1 MGGRFTC
8 DGGSLVQRDHSA
20 GAVLLVLID
29 QLTGG
34 GAKFRLCCGSECPPS
49 THPQTAVR
57 SLDPLRARG
66 HSMALDERNK
76 A

>member
-20 GAVLLVLID
+20 VAMLLVLID

-34 GAKFRLCCGSECPPS
+34 GAKLGSAADRS
-49 THPQTAVR
+49 ALRGHTRQTAVR

-66 HSMALDERNK
+66 HSK
-76 A
+76 AEGT